1 MEEIVQAV
9 IPVMARSLE
18 RGAYDF
24 SRLKLREG
32 ANPEVGGGGG
42 GGGGGLSVTTHPLE
56 DSAHIQCLLDL
67 LLG

>member
-24 SRLKLREG
+24 SKLKLREG
-32 ANPEVGGGGG
+32 RIQRWGGGG
-42 GGGGGLSVTTHPLE
+42 GGGGGLSVTTHPLK